1 MLWLLYVAPM
11 RLQTYLNPTPHGI
24 PATVAMSVHTKKA
37 KKGEGLT
44 HSFPFPPSPPPTPHP
59 THTPRLSYYALSRG
73 LEVQFDTFL
82 FSYPSSRASSI
93 QLYCQVSTVLVN
105 VPLAALVWHLVGAW
119 PCLTPGHTFKRQ
131 GMIMVVCAII
141 LLAFALYFLLIDP
154 FLCQSVSLRK
164 FVNRSW
170 LSARDTERAAGGADG
185 VDGVDGVDG
194 GGVGGAEAVDPLNSG
209 FTQGYYLA
217 YHGVNDKAMRVD
229 LAQLYSLAVP
239 SLVAPVAAPSS
250 SSTLSSSTFS
260 SSSSPSSA
268 SSASTLSSSG
278 LVPSSNMA
286 MGGDYNSFGGLG
298 GVGGVG
304 ANGEYSDD
312 HYGNGAS
319 GANGGS
325 GAHGA
330 NDPPP
335 RITVGFVSR
344 FFYR

>member
-1 MLWLLYVAPM
+1 MLWLLYVVPM
-11 RLQTYLNPTPHGI
+11 RLKTYLNPTPHGI

-44 HSFPFPPSPPPTPHP
+44 HSFPFPPPPLPPPTPHP

-185 VDGVDGVDG
+185 VDGVDGAG
-194 GGVGGAEAVDPLNSG
+194 GGGARMPRPISSSISAENPMHSGQHSGSTRIGHGSEAGDVEMEHVGDGAHDMHGKVNSWKK
-209 FTQGYYLA
+209 
-217 YHGVNDKAMRVD
+217 GVSTRAMGKGQAGKGQAGKPGHKGGRMGEKKA
-229 LAQLYSLAVP
+229 LSLSKLDSKSFRLETAGIEEDGV
-239 SLVAPVAAPSS
+239 PVAARTDSFFRRE
-250 SSTLSSSTFS
+250 LV
-260 SSSSPSSA
+260 
-268 SSASTLSSSG
+268 SG
-278 LVPSSNMA
+278 TC
-286 MGGDYNSFGGLG
+286 
-298 GVGGVG
+298 
-304 ANGEYSDD
+304 E
-312 HYGNGAS
+312 
-319 GANGGS
+319 
-325 GAHGA
+325 
-330 NDPPP
+330 
-335 RITVGFVSR
+335 
-344 FFYR
+344 